1 MVTIL
6 IPFWFDMYMQGG
18 SRLASNIQFK
28 HIEMNDVIDPIIV
41 EQNYC
46 DKPKKP
52 KISTIIKYKLYY
64 LKISKPHLP
73 HCRWHLCPTCPRPFK
88 LFFLKI
94 FVILRAT

>member
-28 HIEMNDVIDPIIV
+28 HIEKNDVIDPIIV

-52 KISTIIKYKLYY
+52 CKN
-64 LKISKPHLP
+64 
-73 HCRWHLCPTCPRPFK
+73 
-88 LFFLKI
+88 
-94 FVILRAT
+94 